1 VKPTRSA
8 NKTVTIFL
16 SARAARVASVS
27 AIPHSEQNFAAGAF
41 SWPQFGQT
49 LTAEA
54 YGARGQ
60 VVGSGGFSLAAR
72 SLTLIRVRPSRFLIP
87 ALGAAL
93 LAILALPAGATTDAA
108 RSSPLVGRW
117 ERVTTC
123 KELVSA
129 LTTAGLRKTAPAML
143 AGNGFVP
150 GTPKQLAA
158 KTNICKGAVPRRHSH
173 FFTAAGQFGSV
184 DYNGQ
189 QVDDGSYRLLDART
203 VRISDGKFH
212 FRIAGREL
220 RLQPV
225 ISAAARRK
233 ALAQPLQFST
243 AGWQVA
249 MAFPGHAWK
258 RVPCA
263 QWC

>member
-1 VKPTRSA
+1 M
-8 NKTVTIFL
+8 L
-16 SARAARVASVS
+16 ARMGPWRLL
-27 AIPHSEQNFAAGAF
+27 F
-41 SWPQFGQT
+41 
-49 LTAEA
+49 
-54 YGARGQ
+54 
-60 VVGSGGFSLAAR
+60 
-72 SLTLIRVRPSRFLIP
+72 P
-87 ALGAAL
+87 ALGGAL
-93 LAILALPAGATTDAA
+93 LVIFALPAGAATDAA

-123 KELVSA
+123 QELVNA
-129 LTTAGLRKTAPAML
+129 LTKAGLRKTAPAIL

-150 GTPKQLAA
+150 GTPKQLAGRA
-158 KTNICKGAVPRRHSH
+158 AICKGAVPRRHSH

-189 QVDDGSYRLLDART
+189 QVDDGSYRILDART
-203 VRISDGKFH
+203 VRINEGKFH
-212 FRIAGREL
+212 FRITGREL
-220 RLQPV
+220 RLEPV

-233 ALAQPLQFST
+233 ALADPLQFST

-249 MAFPGHAWK
+249 VAFPGHAWK

>member
-1 VKPTRSA
+1 MKA
-8 NKTVTIFL
+8 
-16 SARAARVASVS
+16 
-27 AIPHSEQNFAAGAF
+27 
-41 SWPQFGQT
+41 
-49 LTAEA
+49 
-54 YGARGQ
+54 
-60 VVGSGGFSLAAR
+60 
-72 SLTLIRVRPSRFLIP
+72 SRFLTA
-87 ALGAAL
+87 ALGVAL
-93 LAILALPAGATTDAA
+93 LAVLAHPAGAATETA

-129 LTTAGLRKTAPAML
+129 LTKADLRKTAPAIL

-150 GTPKQLAA
+150 GTPQQLAV
-158 KTNICKGAVPRRHSH
+158 KTNICKGAVARRHSH

-203 VRISDGKFH
+203 VRINDGKFH
-212 FRIAGREL
+212 FRIKGREL
-220 RLQPV
+220 RLEPV
-225 ISAAARRK
+225 ISAAARHK
-233 ALAQPLQFST
+233 ALAFPLRFST

-249 MAFPGHAWK
+249 VAFPGHAWK

>member
-1 VKPTRSA
+1 M
-8 NKTVTIFL
+8 L
-16 SARAARVASVS
+16 
-27 AIPHSEQNFAAGAF
+27 AGM
-41 SWPQFGQT
+41 
-49 LTAEA
+49 
-54 YGARGQ
+54 
-60 VVGSGGFSLAAR
+60 
-72 SLTLIRVRPSRFLIP
+72 RPWRLLIP
-87 ALGAAL
+87 ALGGAL
-93 LAILALPAGATTDAA
+93 LVIFALPAGAATDAA

-123 KELVSA
+123 QELLSA
-129 LTTAGLRKTAPAML
+129 VTKAGLRKTAPAML
-143 AGNGFVP
+143 SGNGFVP

-158 KTNICKGAVPRRHSH
+158 KADICKGAVPRRHSH

-189 QVDDGSYRLLDART
+189 QVDDGSYRILDART
-203 VRISDGKFH
+203 VRINDGKFH
-212 FRIAGREL
+212 FRITGRKL
-220 RLQPV
+220 RLEPV

-249 MAFPGHAWK
+249 VAFPGHAWK

>member
-1 VKPTRSA
+1 M
-8 NKTVTIFL
+8 L
-16 SARAARVASVS
+16 ARM
-27 AIPHSEQNFAAGAF
+27 
-41 SWPQFGQT
+41 
-49 LTAEA
+49 
-54 YGARGQ
+54 
-60 VVGSGGFSLAAR
+60 
-72 SLTLIRVRPSRFLIP
+72 RPWRLLIP
-87 ALGAAL
+87 ALGGAL
-93 LAILALPAGATTDAA
+93 LVIFALPAGAATDAA

-123 KELVSA
+123 QELLSA
-129 LTTAGLRKTAPAML
+129 VTKAGLRKTAPAML
-143 AGNGFVP
+143 SGNGFVP

-158 KTNICKGAVPRRHSH
+158 KADICKGAVPRRHSH

-189 QVDDGSYRLLDART
+189 QVDDGSYRILDART
-203 VRISDGKFH
+203 VRINEGKFR
-212 FRIAGREL
+212 FRITGREL
-220 RLQPV
+220 RLEPV

-249 MAFPGHAWK
+249 VAFPGHAWK

>member
-1 VKPTRSA
+1 M
-8 NKTVTIFL
+8 L
-16 SARAARVASVS
+16 ARMGPWR
-27 AIPHSEQNFAAGAF
+27 
-41 SWPQFGQT
+41 
-49 LTAEA
+49 L
-54 YGARGQ
+54 
-60 VVGSGGFSLAAR
+60 
-72 SLTLIRVRPSRFLIP
+72 LIP
-87 ALGAAL
+87 ALGGAL
-93 LAILALPAGATTDAA
+93 LVIFALPAGAATDAA

-123 KELVSA
+123 QELLSA
-129 LTTAGLRKTAPAML
+129 VTKAGLRKTAPAML
-143 AGNGFVP
+143 SGNGFVP

-158 KTNICKGAVPRRHSH
+158 KADICKGAVPRRHSH

-189 QVDDGSYRLLDART
+189 QVDDGSYRILDART
-203 VRISDGKFH
+203 VRINEGKFR
-212 FRIAGREL
+212 FRITGRKL
-220 RLQPV
+220 RLEPV

-249 MAFPGHAWK
+249 VAFPGHAWK

>member
-1 VKPTRSA
+1 MKSSHFVIA
-8 NKTVTIFL
+8 
-16 SARAARVASVS
+16 
-27 AIPHSEQNFAAGAF
+27 
-41 SWPQFGQT
+41 
-49 LTAEA
+49 
-54 YGARGQ
+54 
-60 VVGSGGFSLAAR
+60 
-72 SLTLIRVRPSRFLIP
+72 
-87 ALGAAL
+87 ALGGAL
-93 LAILALPAGATTDAA
+93 LASLALPAGAALEATASTKI
-108 RSSPLVGRW
+108 VGRW

-123 KELVSA
+123 QELVSA
-129 LTTAGLRKTAPAML
+129 LTKAGLRKTAPAMV

-158 KTNICKGAVPRRHSH
+158 KADICKGAVPRRHSH
-173 FFTAAGQFGSV
+173 FFTGAAAQFGSV
-184 DYNGQ
+184 HYNGQ

-212 FRIAGREL
+212 FRITGREL
-220 RLQPV
+220 RLEPV
-225 ISAAARRK
+225 ITAAARRK
-233 ALAQPLQFST
+233 ALAQPLQYST

>member
-1 VKPTRSA
+1 MK
-8 NKTVTIFL
+8 
-16 SARAARVASVS
+16 
-27 AIPHSEQNFAAGAF
+27 
-41 SWPQFGQT
+41 
-49 LTAEA
+49 
-54 YGARGQ
+54 
-60 VVGSGGFSLAAR
+60 
-72 SLTLIRVRPSRFLIP
+72 PSRFVIA
-87 ALGAAL
+87 ALGGAL
-93 LAILALPAGATTDAA
+93 LAILSLPAGAATDAA
-108 RSSPLVGRW
+108 RSTKIVGRW

-123 KELVSA
+123 QELVSA
-129 LTTAGLRKTAPAML
+129 LTKAGLRKTAPAML

-150 GTPKQLAA
+150 GTPNQLAA
-158 KTNICKGAVPRRHSH
+158 RANICKGAVARRHSH
-173 FFTAAGQFGSV
+173 FFTATGQFGSV

-203 VRISDGKFH
+203 VRINDGKFH

-220 RLQPV
+220 RLEPV

-233 ALAQPLQFST
+233 ALAFPLKFST

-249 MAFPGHAWK
+249 VAFPGHAWK

>member
-1 VKPTRSA
+1 M
-8 NKTVTIFL
+8 
-16 SARAARVASVS
+16 
-27 AIPHSEQNFAAGAF
+27 
-41 SWPQFGQT
+41 
-49 LTAEA
+49 
-54 YGARGQ
+54 
-60 VVGSGGFSLAAR
+60 
-72 SLTLIRVRPSRFLIP
+72 RPSRFLV
-87 ALGAAL
+87 AAFGGAL
-93 LAILALPAGATTDAA
+93 LAMLALPAGAATEAA

-123 KELVSA
+123 QELVSA
-129 LTTAGLRKTAPAML
+129 LTKAGLRQTAPAIL

-158 KTNICKGAVPRRHSH
+158 RAAICKGAVPRRHSH
-173 FFTAAGQFGSV
+173 FFTAAGMFGSV

-189 QVDDGSYRLLDART
+189 QVDDGTYRLLDART
-203 VRISDGKFH
+203 VRINDGTFH
-212 FRIAGREL
+212 FRVKEREL
-220 RLQPV
+220 RLEPV

-233 ALAQPLQFST
+233 ARSQPLQFST

-249 MAFPGHAWK
+249 VAFPGHVWK

>member
-1 VKPTRSA
+1 MK
-8 NKTVTIFL
+8 
-16 SARAARVASVS
+16 
-27 AIPHSEQNFAAGAF
+27 
-41 SWPQFGQT
+41 
-49 LTAEA
+49 
-54 YGARGQ
+54 
-60 VVGSGGFSLAAR
+60 
-72 SLTLIRVRPSRFLIP
+72 PSRFLIA
-87 ALGAAL
+87 ALSGAL
-93 LAILALPAGATTDAA
+93 LAILALPADAA
-108 RSSPLVGRW
+108 TETASSSPLVGRW

-123 KELVSA
+123 QELVSA
-129 LTTAGLRKTAPAML
+129 LTKAGLRKTAPAML

-150 GTPKQLAA
+150 GTPQQLAT
-158 KTNICKGAVPRRHSH
+158 KTNICKGAVARRHSH

-212 FRIAGREL
+212 FRISGREL
-220 RLQPV
+220 RLEPV

-233 ALAQPLQFST
+233 ALAFPLRFST

-249 MAFPGHAWK
+249 VAFPGHAWK

>member
-1 VKPTRSA
+1 MK
-8 NKTVTIFL
+8 
-16 SARAARVASVS
+16 
-27 AIPHSEQNFAAGAF
+27 
-41 SWPQFGQT
+41 
-49 LTAEA
+49 
-54 YGARGQ
+54 
-60 VVGSGGFSLAAR
+60 
-72 SLTLIRVRPSRFLIP
+72 PSRFLIA
-87 ALGAAL
+87 ALGGAL
-93 LAILALPAGATTDAA
+93 LAILALPAGAATDATRA
-108 RSSPLVGRW
+108 TAIVGRW

-123 KELVSA
+123 QELVSA
-129 LTTAGLRKTAPAML
+129 LTKAGLRKTAPAML
-143 AGNGFVP
+143 AGNGLVP

-158 KTNICKGAVPRRHSH
+158 KPDICKGAVPRRHSH
-173 FFTAAGQFGSV
+173 FFTGAGQFGSV

-189 QVDDGSYRLLDART
+189 QVDDGTYRLLNART
-203 VRISDGKFH
+203 IRIGEGTFH
-212 FRIAGREL
+212 FRITGREL

-249 MAFPGHAWK
+249 VAFPGHAWK

>member
-1 VKPTRSA
+1 MK
-8 NKTVTIFL
+8 
-16 SARAARVASVS
+16 
-27 AIPHSEQNFAAGAF
+27 
-41 SWPQFGQT
+41 
-49 LTAEA
+49 
-54 YGARGQ
+54 
-60 VVGSGGFSLAAR
+60 
-72 SLTLIRVRPSRFLIP
+72 PSRFLTV
-87 ALGAAL
+87 ALSGAL
-93 LAILALPAGATTDAA
+93 LAILALPAGAATETA

-123 KELVSA
+123 QELVNA
-129 LTTAGLRKTAPAML
+129 LTKAGLRKTAPAIV

-150 GTPKQLAA
+150 GTPQQLAA
-158 KTNICKGAVPRRHSH
+158 RADICKGAVARRHSH
-173 FFTAAGQFGSV
+173 FFTASGQFGSV

-220 RLQPV
+220 RLEPV

-233 ALAQPLQFST
+233 ALDFPLKFST

-249 MAFPGHAWK
+249 VAFPGHAWK

>member
-1 VKPTRSA
+1 MK
-8 NKTVTIFL
+8 
-16 SARAARVASVS
+16 
-27 AIPHSEQNFAAGAF
+27 
-41 SWPQFGQT
+41 
-49 LTAEA
+49 
-54 YGARGQ
+54 
-60 VVGSGGFSLAAR
+60 
-72 SLTLIRVRPSRFLIP
+72 PSRFLTA
-87 ALGAAL
+87 ALSGAL
-93 LAILALPAGATTDAA
+93 LAILALPAGAATEAA

-123 KELVSA
+123 QDLVNA
-129 LTTAGLRKTAPAML
+129 LTRAGLRKTAPAIL

-158 KTNICKGAVPRRHSH
+158 RTNICKGAVARRHSH

-184 DYNGQ
+184 DYNGR

-203 VRISDGKFH
+203 VRINDGKFH
-212 FRIAGREL
+212 FRIKGREL
-220 RLQPV
+220 RLEPV
-225 ISAAARRK
+225 ISTAARRK
-233 ALAQPLQFST
+233 ALADPLQFST

-249 MAFPGHAWK
+249 VAFSGHAWK

>member
-1 VKPTRSA
+1 MK
-8 NKTVTIFL
+8 
-16 SARAARVASVS
+16 
-27 AIPHSEQNFAAGAF
+27 
-41 SWPQFGQT
+41 
-49 LTAEA
+49 
-54 YGARGQ
+54 
-60 VVGSGGFSLAAR
+60 
-72 SLTLIRVRPSRFLIP
+72 PSRFLIA
-87 ALGAAL
+87 ALGGAL
-93 LAILALPAGATTDAA
+93 LAILALPAGAATDATRA
-108 RSSPLVGRW
+108 TAIVGRW

-123 KELVSA
+123 QELVSA
-129 LTTAGLRKTAPAML
+129 LTKAGLRKTAPAML
-143 AGNGFVP
+143 AGNGLVP

-158 KTNICKGAVPRRHSH
+158 KPDICKGAVPRRHSH
-173 FFTAAGQFGSV
+173 FFTGAGQFGSV

-189 QVDDGSYRLLDART
+189 QVDDGTYRLLNART
-203 VRISDGKFH
+203 IRIGEGTFH
-212 FRIAGREL
+212 FRITGREL

-249 MAFPGHAWK
+249 VACPGHAWK

>member
-1 VKPTRSA
+1 M
-8 NKTVTIFL
+8 L
-16 SARAARVASVS
+16 ARM
-27 AIPHSEQNFAAGAF
+27 
-41 SWPQFGQT
+41 
-49 LTAEA
+49 
-54 YGARGQ
+54 
-60 VVGSGGFSLAAR
+60 
-72 SLTLIRVRPSRFLIP
+72 RPWRLLIP
-87 ALGAAL
+87 ALGGAL
-93 LAILALPAGATTDAA
+93 LVILALPAGAATDAA
-108 RSSPLVGRW
+108 RRSPLVGRW

-123 KELVSA
+123 QELVSA
-129 LTTAGLRKTAPAML
+129 LTKAGLRKSAPAML
-143 AGNGFVP
+143 ADNGFVP

-158 KTNICKGAVPRRHSH
+158 RAVICKGAVPRRHSH
-173 FFTAAGQFGSV
+173 FFTPAGQFGSV

-189 QVDDGSYRLLDART
+189 QVDDGKYRILDART
-203 VRISDGKFH
+203 VRINEGKFR

-220 RLQPV
+220 RLEPV

-249 MAFPGHAWK
+249 VAFPGHAWK

>member
-1 VKPTRSA
+1 MK
-8 NKTVTIFL
+8 
-16 SARAARVASVS
+16 ASC
-27 AIPHSEQNFAAGAF
+27 
-41 SWPQFGQT
+41 
-49 LTAEA
+49 L
-54 YGARGQ
+54 
-60 VVGSGGFSLAAR
+60 
-72 SLTLIRVRPSRFLIP
+72 LI
-87 ALGAAL
+87 AAL
-93 LAILALPAGATTDAA
+93 AGVVLAILALPAGAATEAA

-123 KELVSA
+123 QDLVSA
-129 LTTAGLRKTAPAML
+129 LTKAGLRKTAPAIL
-143 AGNGFVP
+143 SGNGFVR
-150 GTPKQLAA
+150 GTPQQLATR
-158 KTNICKGAVPRRHSH
+158 TNICKGAIARRHSH

-189 QVDDGSYRLLDART
+189 QVDDGSYRLVDART
-203 VRISDGKFH
+203 VRINDGKFH

-220 RLQPV
+220 RLEPV

-233 ALAQPLQFST
+233 ALSHPLQFST

-249 MAFPGHAWK
+249 VAFPGHAWK